1 MTPSLSTTRSVRH
14 QASWA
19 RSRAPFE
26 GGALTDAPARC
37 QGHRLLPRSCC
48 PGVRVL
54 APLPQALVGMDD
66 DPNDG
71 FHKLNFLLAHPPF
84 PPETFGNLLLL
95 HCKCVPAPQ
104 AERGGKGRGG
114 EASWVAFAAAL
125 VSSVRPSTPSGTPSS
140 RVLRWCAPSPDDPF
154 VCLCVLA
161 VPVRCALALCLGRYG
176 YFELAAD
183 ILAENAHLTFKFLPA
198 ELYEFLDASIM
209 VQTSPEEAY
218 RKYDEL
224 TRKHIESLRKL
235 TKAIQDARIAR
246 ENEAIKQS
254 LKEYDD
260 ALERYIPVLMAQVS
274 WRQGSW

>member
-1 MTPSLSTTRSVRH
+1 M
-14 QASWA
+14 
-19 RSRAPFE
+19 
-26 GGALTDAPARC
+26 
-37 QGHRLLPRSCC
+37 
-48 PGVRVL
+48 
-54 APLPQALVGMDD
+54 
-66 DPNDG
+66 
-71 FHKLNFLLAHPPF
+71 
-84 PPETFGNLLLL
+84 
-95 HCKCVPAPQ
+95 
-104 AERGGKGRGG
+104 
-114 EASWVAFAAAL
+114 
-125 VSSVRPSTPSGTPSS
+125 
-140 RVLRWCAPSPDDPF
+140 
-154 VCLCVLA
+154 LA
-161 VPVRCALALCLGRYG
+161 VPVRCALALFLGRYG